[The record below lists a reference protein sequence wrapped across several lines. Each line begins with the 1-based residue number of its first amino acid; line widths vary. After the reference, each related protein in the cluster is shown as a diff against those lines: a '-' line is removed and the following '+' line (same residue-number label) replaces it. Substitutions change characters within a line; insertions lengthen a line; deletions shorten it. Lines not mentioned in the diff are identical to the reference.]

1 MVNIMKPKSKWP
13 LASRIA
19 FLLAL
24 VIAIGLVAFGC
35 VSGLA
40 AVGWSGGTVADGTL
54 YVGSQQGRLVA
65 VSLTDDNRAFSE
77 VLTPVSQSGLFGCS
91 ASSGGLGGCAGG
103 AAAVPIYGTPVVS
116 GNLTYIAGYNGK
128 VYAYSYSNN
137 NLATRWVYPRE
148 GNLSSIVG
156 GIAVAQGKVFF
167 GCTDGKVY
175 ALDAEV
181 GDYLWE
187 SVATGDKIW
196 GTPAVDGDTLYIGSF
211 DKNLYAIDINTG
223 EAIWEQPFKT
233 QGSIFATPLI
243 RDGVVYI
250 GSFDRKLYAVD
261 AATGKEIWHFPQDD
275 SVKKSSNWF
284 WAQPVIINDV
294 LYVGCLDHFVYVINP
309 TTGVKIT
316 ELDLKNPLASAP
328 VVVADSIVFAN
339 TKGVVYSVSTINN
352 ELKELVDLKKTVNG
366 PLAAYGEIVYI
377 HTQENVIQRIN
388 AVTGALLNPISLNS
402 SQ

>member
-1 MVNIMKPKSKWP
+1 MVNIMKTKSKWP

-24 VIAIGLVAFGC
+24 VIAVGLVAFGC

-40 AVGWSGGTVADGTL
+40 AVGWSGGTIDDGIL

-65 VSLTDDNRAFSE
+65 VNLADDSRVFSE
-77 VLTPVSQSGLFGCS
+77 VLIPISQPGLFGCS

-103 AAAVPIYGTPVVS
+103 AATVPIYGTPVVS
-116 GNLTYIAGYNGK
+116 GNLSYIAAYNGK

-156 GIAVAQGKVFF
+156 GVAVAQGKVFF

-187 SVATGDKIW
+187 SATTGDKIW
-196 GTPAVDGDTLYIGSF
+196 GTPAVDGDILYIGSF
-211 DKNLYAIDINTG
+211 DKKLYALNIADGTIK
-223 EAIWEQPFKT
+223 WEYAT
-233 QGSIFATPLI
+233 EGSIISTPLI
-243 RDGVVYI
+243 YQDTVII
-250 GSFDRKLYAVD
+250 GSFDRNLYALNASNGTPKWTVPFG
-261 AATGKEIWHFPQDD
+261 GK
-275 SVKKSSNWF
+275 NWF
-284 WAQPVIINDV
+284 WAQPLIINDV

-309 TTGVKIT
+309 ATGVKIT
-316 ELDLKNPLASAP
+316 ELDLKNPLASTP
-328 VVVADSIVFAN
+328 VVVGNSVVFVN
-339 TKGVVYSVSTINN
+339 RKGVVYSVGIGTY
-352 ELKELVDLKKTVNG
+352 EVKELIDLKKTVNG
-366 PLAAYGEIVYI
+366 PLAAYGDIVYI
-377 HTQENVIQRIN
+377 HTQENVLERIN
-388 AVTGALLNPISLNS
+388 AVTGALFNPISLNS

>member
-1 MVNIMKPKSKWP
+1 MVNKVKTKSKWP

-40 AVGWSGGTVADGTL
+40 AVGWSGGTVADGIL

-65 VSLTDDNRAFSE
+65 VNLADDNRAFSE
-77 VLTPVSQSGLFGCS
+77 VLIPVSQSGLFGCS

-187 SVATGDKIW
+187 SAATGDKIW

-211 DKNLYAIDINTG
+211 DKKLYALNIADGTIK
-223 EAIWEQPFKT
+223 WEYAT
-233 QGSIFATPLI
+233 EGSVISTPLI
-243 RDGVVYI
+243 YQGIVI
-250 GSFDRKLYAVD
+250 FGSFDRNLYALN
-261 AATGKEIWHFPQDD
+261 AADGTLKWQHSGH
-275 SVKKSSNWF
+275 NWF
-284 WAQPVIINDV
+284 WTQPVIINNS
-294 LYVGCLDHFVYVINP
+294 LYVGCLDNFVYVLNLSS
-309 TTGVKIT
+309 GAQLA
-316 ELDLKNPLASAP
+316 ELDLKNPLASTP
-328 VVVADSIVFAN
+328 VVVGNSVVFAN
-339 TKGVVYSVSTINN
+339 KKGVVYSVAIGTY
-352 ELKELVDLKKTVNG
+352 EVKELADLKTTVNG
-366 PLAAYGEIVYI
+366 PLAAYGDIVYI
-377 HTQENVIQRIN
+377 HTQENVLERIN
-388 AVTGALLNPISLNS
+388 AVTGALLSSISLNS

>member
-1 MVNIMKPKSKWP
+1 MVNKVKTKSKWP

-24 VIAIGLVAFGC
+24 VIAVGLVAFGC

-54 YVGSQQGRLVA
+54 YVGSQQGQLVA
-65 VSLTDDNRAFSE
+65 VNLADDGRAFSKAL
-77 VLTPVSQSGLFGCS
+77 VPVSQSGLFGCS

-103 AAAVPIYGTPVVS
+103 AAAVPIYGTPVVY
-116 GNLTYIAGYNGK
+116 GDHVYIAGYNG
-128 VYAYSYSNN
+128 VVNSYFSDTLQIDETYPVGSN
-137 NLATRWVYPRE
+137 LQP
-148 GNLSSIVG
+148 IVG
-156 GIAVAQGKVFF
+156 GLVVADGYLYF
-167 GCTDGKVY
+167 GCSDGKVY
-175 ALDAEV
+175 ALDAVKLKEKW
-181 GDYLWE
+181 G
-187 SVATGDKIW
+187 SPFATGDKIW

-250 GSFDRKLYAVD
+250 GSFDRKLYAVN

-284 WAQPVIINDV
+284 WTQPVIINDV

-328 VVVADSIVFAN
+328 VVVADSVVFAN
-339 TKGVVYSVSTINN
+339 TKGVVYSVSTVTN
-352 ELKELVDLKKTVNG
+352 EVKELVDLKKTVNG
-366 PLAAYGEIVYI
+366 PLAAYGEIVYV